1 MQNKICLSSINI
13 SITIIHLPFVR
24 ILFFFPP
31 QVYFPPLWLF
41 LASTIC
47 STRPNSTHDICS
59 VEEEG
64 KKKMK
69 INKERRQ
76 HQKKNRRK
84 AERRMTRRPLAVCF
98 NSCVWCTLLNVKTV
112 MGIREIG
119 SSLPACLS
127 CNFLVCD
134 YYLTNVIGSGQKRH
148 ILSAIFLKPLES
160 KDNKCEDDTNSAT
173 STCLCCLKNSSA
185 FISVRQMGSAF

>member
-1 MQNKICLSSINI
+1 
-13 SITIIHLPFVR
+13 
-24 ILFFFPP
+24 
-31 QVYFPPLWLF
+31 
-41 LASTIC
+41 
-47 STRPNSTHDICS
+47 
-59 VEEEG
+59 
-64 KKKMK
+64 MK

-185 FISVRQMGSAF
+185 FISVRQMGSAFQLNILPYSLFPSLLASHNFFFLLLLSFLLSPPPPPPFIPSPHSALREFVFFLPPPAIPVSFFS